1 MFYQRQVIMVK
12 LHEKKT
18 KQTKTHTWMDMLS
31 NLANFEEMLKLF
43 HCAWSQS
50 APSFLVLVSLREK
63 FCLFPW
69 EHKHMCAC
77 TPEIHAYLLNLL
89 LCEQCFSLSDH
100 DLVWKYIDWVL
111 EKDEELGVK
120 VCLLQPFWLIDII
133 DLVIGFFFYSCFN
146 DWRKQLD
153 RKIKDRS

>member
-1 MFYQRQVIMVK
+1 MCVREWRVIKRERTRTYVLSETGDNGK
-12 LHEKKT
+12 ASWKKT
-18 KQTKTHTWMDMLS
+18 KQTKTHTCMDMLS

-120 VCLLQPFWLIDII
+120 VCLLQPFDWLVLLI
-133 DLVIGFFFYSCFN
+133 L
-146 DWRKQLD
+146 
-153 RKIKDRS
+153 

>member
-1 MFYQRQVIMVK
+1 MGIREISVCVREWRVIKRERTRTYVLSETGDNGK
-12 LHEKKT
+12 ASWKKT

-120 VCLLQPFWLIDII
+120 VCLLQPFDWLVLLI
-133 DLVIGFFFYSCFN
+133 L
-146 DWRKQLD
+146 
-153 RKIKDRS
+153 

>member
-1 MFYQRQVIMVK
+1 MCVREWRVIKRERTRTYVLSETGDNGK
-12 LHEKKT
+12 ASWKKT

-120 VCLLQPFWLIDII
+120 VCLLQPFDWLVLLI
-133 DLVIGFFFYSCFN
+133 L
-146 DWRKQLD
+146 
-153 RKIKDRS
+153 